1 MDSTVTMDETE
12 NELLTLSQRFLDAI
26 DRRDWEAYAEM
37 CDPTLTAFEPEA
49 VGNLV
54 TGLEFHRI
62 YFESISRPATV
73 KSTINCP
80 DVRLMGDVAVIT
92 YVRLRQRF
100 DAQGVHS
107 TTAHEETR
115 IWQKQNGA
123 WKHVHF
129 HRSKSGY
136 VEL

>member
-1 MDSTVTMDETE
+1 MDKTVAMDETE
-12 NELLTLSQRFLDAI
+12 AELLTLNQRFLDAI
-26 DRRDWEAYAEM
+26 ERRDWEAYIEF

-49 VGNLV
+49 VGNLI

-62 YFESISRPATV
+62 YFDSNSRGATV
-73 KSTINCP
+73 KSTISCP

-92 YVRLRQRF
+92 YVRLRQRV

-107 TTAHEETR
+107 TSAHEETR
-115 IWQKQNGA
+115 IWQKQNGK

-129 HRSKSGY
+129 HRSKCGTI
-136 VEL
+136 EL

>member
-1 MDSTVTMDETE
+1 VDETE

-26 DRRDWEAYAEM
+26 EQRDWEAYIEM

-49 VGNLV
+49 VGNLI

-62 YFESISRPATV
+62 YFDSSSRGMTV
-73 KSTINCP
+73 KSTISSP

-92 YVRLRQRF
+92 YVRLRQRV

-107 TTAHEETR
+107 TSAHEETR
-115 IWQKQNGA
+115 IWQKQDRA

-129 HRSKSGY
+129 HRSKSGT